1 MFSLNRG
8 LRCFKV
14 GWVLL
19 LGLAS
24 VFALLYLGSSFFPR
38 TIDPS
43 LSKYFSLA
51 LVEKARIYN
60 FPIRILY
67 IIRVIL
73 QVALLSWL
81 LFSSSGQSSFQRI
94 RKFGRHY
101 WLITVLSILYVW
113 FLEKILA
120 LPFSYYIGF
129 YWQKIWGFSTQS
141 QTAWWFDYLKNASI
155 DLLIV
160 LAGGLIFFCLVNRL
174 SRYWWLVGAIFF
186 SIWLV
191 VEYLCWPILISPFF
205 NHFEPITNP
214 AIVTMVNNLAQHA
227 GLHINGVLV
236 MDASKQTT
244 LANAYFTGIGTTKRI
259 VIYDTLLRNY
269 SFPEVKAVIAHE
281 IGHWRH
287 NDIIHGLF
295 YGMIGG
301 FTVLGLLTFL
311 LKPWLPINNKKPPQL
326 WAALQLALV
335 LLLFVSNP
343 LQNAVSRDMELRADS
358 FSLELT
364 GNLPV
369 EIQLQKDLASTSLA
383 DLSPPSFIVWFS
395 YDHPP
400 ALTRIHAMEKEY
412 SQLSFVTKNLVR

>member
-1 MFSLNRG
+1 MFGINRG
-8 LRCFKV
+8 LSRYKV
-14 GWVLL
+14 GWFLL

-24 VFALLYLGSSFFPR
+24 LFALLYLGSSFFPGV
-38 TIDPS
+38 IDPNIN
-43 LSKYFSLA
+43 KYFPQT

-67 IIRVIL
+67 IIKFFV

-81 LFSSSGQSSFQRI
+81 LLSSGGQNLFYRI
-94 RKFGRHY
+94 RKFGSHY
-101 WLITVLSILYVW
+101 WLISVLSILCVW
-113 FLEKILA
+113 FLVKILS

-129 YWQKIWGFSTQS
+129 YWQKVWGFSTQS
-141 QTAWWFDYLKNASI
+141 QTAWWFDYLKNAGI
-155 DLLIV
+155 DLLIT
-160 LAGGLIFFCLVNRL
+160 LAGGLIFFWLVNRL

-186 SIWLV
+186 SIALV
-191 VEYLCWPILISPFF
+191 IQYLCWPILISPFF
-205 NHFEPITNP
+205 NHFEPIADP
-214 AIVTMVNNLAQHA
+214 AIVTMVDNLAQRA

-244 LANAYFTGIGTTKRI
+244 LANAYFTGIGATKRI

-269 SFPEVKAVIAHE
+269 SFPEVEAVIAHE
-281 IGHWRH
+281 MGHWRH
-287 NDIIHGLF
+287 NDVIHGLF

-301 FTVLGLLTFL
+301 FTVLGLLTFF
-311 LKPWLPINNKKPPQL
+311 LKPWLPKNNKKPPEL
-326 WAALQLALV
+326 WVALQLALV

-343 LQNAVSRDMELRADS
+343 LQNAVSRDMELKADY

-369 EIQLQKDLASTSLA
+369 EIQLQKDLAGTSLA
-383 DLSPPSFIVWFS
+383 DLTPPSFVVWFS

-400 ALTRIHAMEKEY
+400 ALTRIHALEKGY
-412 SQLSFVTKNLVR
+412 